1 MKADITR
8 ATFRSAKHFHSVVM
22 QQGRVQVDADWNES
36 VDILSG
42 LDETTRI
49 DTIGPHGVPK
59 AGGGFEITVAPDG
72 ADLLIGAGRIY
83 VDGLLCESARSGW
96 RSRTSSPPSSSWR
109 GWCWTT
115 GRCNPPTGSSSRT
128 PQASS
133 TPSSRGSARS
143 RRSADRGRG
152 PRPHRHDDGGRDGPP
167 RGVVRGA
174 ARSAGT

>member
-1 MKADITR
+1 MTR

-83 VDGLLCESARSGW
+83 VDGLLCESGAERVEV
-96 RSRTSSPPSSSWR
+96 TDLQPAQLSWR

-128 PQASS
+128 PAGVVDAR
-133 TPSSRGSARS
+133 SRGSAVDGEARTVVVAPALTDTTMADATV
-143 RRSADRGRG
+143 RR
-152 PRPHRHDDGGRDGPP
+152 
-167 RGVVRGA
+167 A
-174 ARSAGT
+174 ASYAAQPDLPAPIT